1 LPFGGAGAE
10 FQIPRELPRASGRAS
25 FYPQSEVEFI
35 MGIWQLEYF
44 EAGASTAYMRET
56 FYGVEAKNSAVALY
70 ARYGGDDVL
79 KVTVPRKGTP
89 IRLWLKK
96 ALQTGLLWSRLPW
109 YSDRPA
115 RPGLLN

>member
-1 LPFGGAGAE
+1 
-10 FQIPRELPRASGRAS
+10 
-25 FYPQSEVEFI
+25 

-56 FYGVEAKNSAVALY
+56 FYSVEAKDSAVALY

-79 KVTVPRKGTP
+79 KVTAPGKRTP
-89 IRLWLKK
+89 IGLWLKQK